1 MPRAETMIA
10 DHPFK
15 TAVLSLALF
24 GVMLFAIAGLDYLLR
39 TDTFPVRN
47 VSFEGEF
54 KHVNQRQLAEAV
66 TDRASGNFFALDL
79 GAVQRVAEAVPWVH
93 RVSVRRRW
101 PDGLHIQFTEQQLAA
116 RWGEKAWVNS
126 SGELVELPDQ
136 AGPPGA
142 IQLDGPPGL
151 HAEVLAQWRRLE
163 RIVAPHGLGIERL
176 RLTPRYTWEIGL
188 RNGLTLLVGRG
199 EPEQRLAR
207 FLEVYRPTL
216 AGQAARVRLVDLRY
230 TNGFAVEWNMRAGTA
245 ASTDNNEG

>member
-1 MPRAETMIA
+1 MSV

-15 TAVLSLALF
+15 TVVLSLVLL
-24 GVMLFAIAGLDYLLR
+24 GLMLLAIAGLDYLLR
-39 TDTFPVRN
+39 ADTFPVRN

-79 GAVQRVAEAVPWVH
+79 SAVQRAAEAVPWVH
-93 RVSVRRRW
+93 RAMVRRRW

-116 RWGEKAWVNS
+116 RWGDKAWVNGG
-126 SGELVELPDQ
+126 GELVELPDQ
-136 AGPPGA
+136 AGPPGL

-163 RIVAPHGLGIERL
+163 RVVAPHGLAIARL
-176 RLTPRYTWEIGL
+176 RLTAQHTWEIGL
-188 RNGLTLLVGRG
+188 RNNLLLLAGRG

-207 FLEVYRPTL
+207 FLEVYRHTL
-216 AGQAARVRLVDLRY
+216 AGQVARVRQVDLRY
-230 TNGFAVEWNMRAGTA
+230 TNGFAVEWNMRAGTT
-245 ASTDNNEG
+245 ASTEINEG